1 MKYLRPTQNY
11 THYYT
16 GSSTTK
22 TAQPIQRATHKNV
35 GHKNVGDERDDS
47 VSMLERERES
57 PLAVRTHIWY
67 NDPTI
72 IHIALL
78 HRTCNCLL
86 HILYNA

>member
-47 VSMLERERES
+47 VSKLERERER
-57 PLAVRTHIWY
+57 VRSQFAPIYGIMTQQ
-67 NDPTI
+67 
-72 IHIALL
+72 
-78 HRTCNCLL
+78 
-86 HILYNA
+86 